1 MRSLIIRNHT
11 TEDKQQ
17 TTEEFVSITLLG
29 IELFSRHETRYSI
42 KSHGLTTTRI
52 LGITVWTREYN
63 AANFARRYSSCSAV
77 CHYIRRTKNGKAT
90 HFDNCKDNKKQATT
104 GAEAEVLADS

>member
-1 MRSLIIRNHT
+1 MRSFIIRDHT

-29 IELFSRHETRYSI
+29 IELFSRHEIRYSI

-52 LGITVWTREYN
+52 LGITVWTREYDGSQ
-63 AANFARRYSSCSAV
+63 FCKTIFKLFGRLPLYQ
-77 CHYIRRTKNGKAT
+77 KNKNWEGYP
-90 HFDNCKDNKKQATT
+90 F
-104 GAEAEVLADS
+104 